1 MKRREFI
8 KLAGLSALGL
18 GLSSPKTARI
28 LFAGDTLLG
37 GYHNG
42 IYGTQDELVKI
53 LKKMEHPEEIFGEL
67 RNYFKKADLV
77 WVNLEGP
84 IVPESENLEKMLKKS
99 FPLKQWER
107 AGEILRK
114 SGIHLVSLANNHI
127 YDFAGEEGLK
137 STLELLET
145 SFVGV
150 GRGEEAYQ
158 GLIYNFNGMQLYLI
172 ALTDIL
178 DPYNML
184 ATRDKLGVAGIPE
197 KSSYHKSRTLA
208 LVKRNLK
215 EAKADF
221 KIAFLHWGPSSGSQ
235 IELRQKQIAR
245 ILLEA
250 GVDIIVGCHSH
261 CKQPII
267 HYPKQGKIKK
277 LVAYGM
283 GNLVFGGKQGRQA
296 LSCAIEV
303 ELYKT
308 SQERWLKYQVI
319 DFIPNARGDFKP
331 ELIVK

>member
-1 MKRREFI
+1 MKRRDFI
-8 KLAGLSALGL
+8 KLAGLSTLGL

-37 GYHNG
+37 GYYNG
-42 IYGTQDELVKI
+42 IYGSQEELVKI

-77 WVNLEGP
+77 WVNP

-114 SGIHLVSLANNHI
+114 AGIHLVSLANNHI

-178 DPYNML
+178 DPYDML
-184 ATRDKLGVAGIPE
+184 ATGDKLGVAGIPE

-208 LVKRNLK
+208 LVKKNLK
-215 EAKADF
+215 ETKADF

-235 IELRQKQIAR
+235 GR
-245 ILLEA
+245 ILLSAVIPTANSRLPTIPSREK
-250 GVDIIVGCHSH
+250 S
-261 CKQPII
+261 K
-267 HYPKQGKIKK
+267 
-277 LVAYGM
+277 
-283 GNLVFGGKQGRQA
+283 
-296 LSCAIEV
+296 S
-303 ELYKT
+303 
-308 SQERWLKYQVI
+308 WLLM
-319 DFIPNARGDFKP
+319 
-331 ELIVK
+331 E